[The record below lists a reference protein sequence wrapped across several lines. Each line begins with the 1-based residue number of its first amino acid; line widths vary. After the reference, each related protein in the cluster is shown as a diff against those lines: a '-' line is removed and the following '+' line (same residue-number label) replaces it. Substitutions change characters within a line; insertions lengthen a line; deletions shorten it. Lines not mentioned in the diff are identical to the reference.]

1 MDRLLGLY
9 SEYGSENP
17 VLLSAWLHHR
27 FEQIHP
33 YQDGNGR
40 VGRALSN
47 LVLVKAGL
55 FPVVVKRDQRAE
67 YIGALEEAD
76 AGNLHSL
83 TRLFANIQKN
93 TILQAISVAPDTKPT
108 LVVVQDVA
116 EAIALKLRRKK
127 EEAEKRLRRVNEVAE
142 VLQEETRKHL
152 LETLNNVNKRIEQMG
167 LLDIGVQVL
176 LGGPGQ
182 FYHGQPTEHWY
193 RRQVIETA
201 RQASQRV
208 NFEEHHYFVRGRL
221 SSEGIPWLTYVVSF
235 HHVGEELSGIM
246 EATSFAYI
254 SVPLPEEESPK
265 SDPIPCMDRPFTFTF
280 KDDPN
285 EIKQGLLEWINESFA
300 LALKEW
306 GEVV

>member
-1 MDRLLGLY
+1 
-9 SEYGSENP
+9 
-17 VLLSAWLHHR
+17 
-27 FEQIHP
+27 
-33 YQDGNGR
+33 
-40 VGRALSN
+40 
-47 LVLVKAGL
+47 
-55 FPVVVKRDQRAE
+55 
-67 YIGALEEAD
+67 
-76 AGNLHSL
+76 
-83 TRLFANIQKN
+83 LFANIQKN

-108 LVVVQDVA
+108 LVVVPDIA
-116 EAIALKLRRKK
+116 DAIGLKFQRKK
-127 EEAEKRLRRVNEVAE
+127 EETDRTLRRVNEVAE
-142 VLQEETRKHL
+142 VLQAEVQGYL
-152 LETLNNVNKRIEQMG
+152 LEMLNDVNRRIEERG
-167 LLDIGVQVL
+167 DLEIGVQVL
-176 LGGPGQ
+176 PGGPGQ
-182 FYHGQPTEHWY
+182 LYNGQPTEHWY

-280 KDDPN
+280 KDDPY